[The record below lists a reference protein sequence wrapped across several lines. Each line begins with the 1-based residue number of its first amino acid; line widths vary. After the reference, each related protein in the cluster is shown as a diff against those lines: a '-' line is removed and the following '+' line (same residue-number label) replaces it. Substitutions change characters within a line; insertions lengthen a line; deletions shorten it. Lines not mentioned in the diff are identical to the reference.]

1 MGLLPRLHLPQDPLL
16 LSSFAFLLASLSAT
30 QAEGASSL
38 EISFLWSCLFPPRIP
53 EEIQLGWNLSVRGV
67 RVT

>member
-1 MGLLPRLHLPQDPLL
+1 MVLLPRLHLPQDPLL

-38 EISFLWSCLFPPRIP
+38 EIWKAKFGSCPALYSLQASKPTNY
-53 EEIQLGWNLSVRGV
+53 G
-67 RVT
+67 